1 MLTPDSPLSQI
12 SPLYRRL
19 AACVLLAS
27 LLWLILST
35 WSWPFVG
42 DAAYI
47 HYIAFLIHHGLHP
60 YRDIVDMNMPGTY
73 LAEQLVLATLGPT
86 ALAWRLFDL
95 LLMAALTAASLYL
108 LAEEGLLAGLFA
120 ATLFI
125 TIHAQDGVQMLAE
138 RDLQVA
144 VALVCSLALLT
155 AIHRKQ
161 PSNQSLA
168 AILAIASGLCSAAAI
183 SIKPTAAL
191 TVLALAAWL
200 LWPSRRIVACAAFS
214 LSTLAFL
221 LIPIFW
227 LAHEKSLQAFLTNL
241 TTLVRY
247 HASLDPR
254 PLTYLLP
261 HSVSPIL
268 VLVALWLVLRILIAS
283 QKPSS
288 ILQPTSQADTAALIL
303 CALTALLSYLLQRKG
318 FSYQRYPFLI
328 FLILLVTRD
337 LFRRPTTRLQQ
348 ALAAAT
354 IATGLILTISFT
366 HRASTFSHAPA
377 NQQLIADLA
386 DLTAH
391 GTTRI
396 QCMDTAG
403 PCIASLYQAR
413 LVQSTGFLYDCY
425 FLDPA
430 NPVAQSLRQ
439 RFFTALA
446 AAPPEAIIVTDSVCY
461 TQPRS
466 FSKYARWPEFERYL
480 AAHYTLAT
488 ERTNLS
494 AEHYWSRTTTPFD
507 YRIYLR
513 R

>member
-1 MLTPDSPLSQI
+1 MPTPDTPSYDPLTPILRRI
-12 SPLYRRL
+12 LTATLCLCLLYL
-19 AACVLLAS
+19 VLT
-27 LLWLILST
+27 T

-47 HYIAFLIHHGLHP
+47 HYIAFLLHHGLHP
-60 YRDIVDMNMPGTY
+60 YRDIVDMNTPGTY
-73 LAEQLVLATLGPT
+73 LVEQTVLASLGSS
-86 ALAWRLFDL
+86 ALAWRFFDL

-120 ATLFI
+120 ATLFL

-155 AIHRKQ
+155 AIHHIPRPRQ
-161 PSNQSLA
+161 ATIAALATAASLCA
-168 AILAIASGLCSAAAI
+168 AAAI

-200 LWPSRRIVACAAFS
+200 HLHRPRIASA
-214 LSTLAFL
+214 TLLFCLTTPAFL
-221 LIPIFW
+221 LIPILW
-227 LAHEKSLQAFLTNL
+227 LVHHQALTAFLSTL

-268 VLVALWLVLRILIAS
+268 ALVLLWLLLRVAIRL
-283 QKPSS
+283 QKNPA
-288 ILQPTSQADTAALIL
+288 PTPPTLIL
-303 CALTALLSYLLQRKG
+303 CVVTALLSYLLQRKG

-328 FLILLVTRD
+328 FFILLLARD
-337 LFRRPTTRLQQ
+337 LFRRHTTRPQQ
-348 ALAAAT
+348 FLAVIG
-354 IATGLILTISFT
+354 IATGLIMAVFFT
-366 HRASTFSHAPA
+366 HRASTFSHTPP
-377 NQQLIADLA
+377 NQQLQADLS
-386 DLTAH
+386 DLAAH
-391 GTTRI
+391 GAARI

-403 PCIASLYQAR
+403 GCIAALYQER
-413 LVQSTGFLYDCY
+413 LVQDTGFLYDCY
-425 FLDPA
+425 FLDPT
-430 NPVAQSLRQ
+430 NPVARSLRE

-446 AAPPEAIIVTDSVCY
+446 TAPPQAIIVTDSVCY
-461 TQPRS
+461 DQPRS
-466 FSKYARWPEFERYL
+466 FSKFARWPEFEQYL
-480 AAHYTLAT
+480 ANHYTLAS
-488 ERTNLS
+488 ERSNLPP
-494 AEHYWSRTTTPFD
+494 EHYWSRTTTPFD